1 MTWISEFWHHYRRN
15 VSAVMGLFVLTMIVV
30 VAVLAG
36 VIRPG
41 DPLDLVASPF
51 VLPGHDSA
59 FPLGTDMLG
68 RDVLSGIVHGSR
80 VSLLIGIVATVV
92 ALLIGTT
99 IGALAGFHGGWI
111 DEALTRVT
119 EIFQTI
125 PSFLLLIVIVGIF
138 QPSIETIVLG
148 IGIVSWPEL
157 SRLVRA
163 EFITLRGREFV
174 QAGIALGMSDLRI
187 IVTQILP
194 NAAAPIIVSAS
205 LIVARAILN
214 ESALAFL
221 GLGDPNVVSWG
232 SMISVGREVVR
243 TASYLTLFPG
253 VAIVLTVLAF
263 NLVGDG
269 LNDAFNPR
277 RRLR

>member
-1 MTWISEFWHHYRRN
+1 MTWIFEFWDRYRRN
-15 VSAVMGLFVLTMIVV
+15 LGAVLGLFIMAVIIIV
-30 VAVLAG
+30 AIFAG

-59 FPLGTDMLG
+59 VPLGTDMLG

-111 DEALTRVT
+111 DETLTRVT

-138 QPSIETIVLG
+138 QPSIQTIVLG

-163 EFITLRGREFV
+163 EFITLREREFV
-174 QAGIALGMSDLRI
+174 QAGIMLGMSDLRI
-187 IVTQILP
+187 IATQILP

-221 GLGDPNVVSWG
+221 GLGDPNVMSWG
-232 SMISVGREVVR
+232 SMISTGREVVR
-243 TASYLTLFPG
+243 TAQYLTMFPG
-253 VAIVLTVLAF
+253 LAIVLTVLAF

-277 RRLR
+277 RRMR